1 MERTERDKTRDAIFF
16 ILKLAAVSFILT
28 LAAIVLNYIGTS
40 IRKSDS
46 GAEVAGS
53 SPGMFARGT
62 LRVVVDAG
70 HGGRDGGAV
79 SITGTPEKTLN
90 LEISLTLAELLRTIG
105 VDAIETRTTDS
116 AVGGEA
122 PKGMRKMSD
131 LRGRLLI
138 AQANPDALFVSIHMN
153 KFPGPQSKGLQVW
166 YSKNDE
172 RSKALA
178 EYFRSATVTHL
189 QPDNNRHI
197 KPADSRIYLMHR
209 AVSPAITVECGFLS
223 NLDEAAAL
231 ETKEYRDALCAVFTG
246 ALTAYHNGV
255 GE

>member
-1 MERTERDKTRDAIFF
+1 MEITERDKTRDAIFF
-16 ILKLAAVSFILT
+16 ILKLAAVSLVLT
-28 LAAIVLNYIGTS
+28 LAAIALNYIGNS
-40 IRKSDS
+40 IRKPV
-46 GAEVAGS
+46 GAEAAGS

-62 LRVVVDAG
+62 LRVIVDPG

-90 LEISLTLAELLRTIG
+90 LEISLTLAELLRVIG
-105 VDAIETRTTDS
+105 VDVIETRTTDS
-116 AVGGEA
+116 VVGGEA

-153 KFPGPQSKGLQVW
+153 KFPDSQYRGLQVW

-172 RSKALA
+172 RSKVLA
-178 EYFRSATVTHL
+178 GYFRSATVSLL
-189 QPDNNRHI
+189 QPDNTRQI
-197 KPADSRIYLMHR
+197 KPAGSGIFLMHR
-209 AVSPAITVECGFLS
+209 AVAPAITVECGFLS
-223 NLDEAAAL
+223 NPEEAAAL
-231 ETKEYRDALCAVFTG
+231 ETKEYRDALATVFTG
-246 ALTAYHNGV
+246 ALAGYHNGV